1 MFKTNLITFVV
12 TWNPIQ
18 YIQIFLDFMG
28 PKTAQNISSKDL
40 PDFSRTG
47 RLQCLSYTGS
57 QNILGFEDTSG
68 SQPVQPPA
76 QSGYNIELRSGC
88 SGLCLASF

>member
-1 MFKTNLITFVV
+1 MFKNNLITFVV

-28 PKTAQNISSKDL
+28 PKTAQNISSKNLSDL
-40 PDFSRTG
+40 NRTG

-57 QNILGFEDTSG
+57 QNILGLKIPQAV
-68 SQPVQPPA
+68 SQSNLLLKAGTILNSDQVA
-76 QSGYNIELRSGC
+76 LG
-88 SGLCLASF
+88 FV